1 MYIADLHTHSK
12 YSRATSKECTPEY
25 LDLWARRKGIQMIGS
40 GDFTHPAWRDEL
52 KEKLEPAED
61 GFYVLK
67 KEYRILDGKTPDH
80 RIPRFVI
87 TGEISSIYKKDD
99 KVRKV
104 HSLLILP
111 GLEAAEALS
120 RKLEV
125 IGNLQADGRPIL
137 GLDCRDL
144 LEMMLET
151 VPGGMYVP
159 AHIWTPHF
167 SMFGAFSGFDTVEDC
182 FGDLSSHIH
191 AVETGL
197 SSDPPMNWRVSMLD
211 RFQLISNSDAHS
223 PSKLGR
229 EANLLDIDL
238 SYEGLKGA
246 IQKGDGLS
254 GTIEFFPEEGK
265 YHMDGHRK
273 CNLCLS
279 PSETEACA
287 GKCPVCGRKITIGV
301 SHRIEQLADRPEGF
315 VKDGAK
321 GFESLVPLPE
331 VIAASMGVS
340 SGSKKVQKEYEKM
353 LQRIGPE
360 FEILRTVPLEEIR
373 QKSGFL
379 IAEGIERLRSGEV
392 ERIPGFDGEYGTIKL
407 FQPYELEEVDGQMD
421 FFASLGVDAA
431 DGETVP
437 GGLSETMEKQK
448 CEQEKRPT
456 GLSEE
461 KQEIFNIQQEQA
473 VRTIARRTA
482 VVAGPGTGKT
492 KTLVSHMIYLL
503 EQRKVKPGEITA
515 VTFTNQ
521 AAAEMRERLERKLGK
536 KKKLS
541 AMQIGTFHAICMNF
555 LKTQGVSF
563 SLLNEREAKEL
574 AEQVTGE
581 LDLSAARFLQQVSMK
596 KSGVV
601 ISSEE
606 SEKWQRAYAAYEL
619 LKKEQNLFDF
629 DDLLL
634 ETMHILKSKEDTWSR
649 SFTYLMV
656 DEFQDINPVQY
667 KLLQLWNQ
675 KGRELFVIGDPD
687 QSIYGF
693 RGSDAACFEKLKQT
707 FPDLEQIQLIE
718 NYRSYAPVLNAA
730 QAVIAENP
738 GGERILHANRYPKT
752 GTEAAPVRLLQVRSE
767 FQEAEIVAQEISRLT
782 GGLDM
787 LDAQRVSE
795 RWKEQKVYGFDE
807 IAVLYRTHRQARLL
821 ERCLKKEGIPYVAA
835 GKEDFLQNEKVQGTI
850 QFLQY
855 LDNQRDE
862 HAGCQALKLLWNL
875 EETDIAKEIL
885 RKTAERFLP
894 VYQKK
899 KPAQFFKQ
907 WMKEMQLEQAEE
919 MQMFERMTTFFTTMP
934 EFLKMLQLGVEGDLK
949 RCGEKGC
956 SSGAV
961 TLMTLHGAKG
971 LEFPVTL
978 ICGVEQGKIPLESET
993 YSTDLEEERRLL
1005 YVGMTRAKEELILV
1019 SANKESEFFEKVN
1032 DNLIQR
1038 ESVSWENWKK
1048 QPEYT
1053 QMSLFD

>member
-87 TGEISSIYKKDD
+87 TGEISSIYKKYD

-353 LQRIGPE
+353 LQRIGSE

-407 FQPYELEEVDGQMD
+407 FQPYELEAVDGQMD
-421 FFASLGVDAA
+421 FFASLGVDAS

-448 CEQEKRPT
+448 CEQEKRLT

-619 LKKEQNLFDF
+619 LKKKQNLFDF

-752 GTEAAPVRLLQVRSE
+752 GTEAAPVRLLQARSE

-795 RWKEQKVYGFDE
+795 RWKEQKAYGFDE

-835 GKEDFLQNEKVQGTI
+835 GKEAFLQNEKVQGTI

-949 RCGEKGC
+949 RCGKKGC

>member
-87 TGEISSIYKKDD
+87 TGEISSIYKKYD

-120 RKLEV
+120 RKVEV

-752 GTEAAPVRLLQVRSE
+752 GTEAAPVRLLQARSE

-795 RWKEQKVYGFDE
+795 RWKEQKAYGFDE

>member
-67 KEYRILDGKTPDH
+67 KEYRILDGKTSDH

-87 TGEISSIYKKDD
+87 TGEISSIYKKYD

-111 GLEAAEALS
+111 GLEAAETLS

-125 IGNLQADGRPIL
+125 IGNLHADGRPIL

-151 VPGGMYVP
+151 VPGGVYVP

-273 CNLCLS
+273 CNFCLS

-407 FQPYELEEVDGQMD
+407 FQPYELEAVDGQMD
-421 FFASLGVDAA
+421 FFASLGVDAS

-437 GGLSETMEKQK
+437 GVLSETMEKQK
-448 CEQEKRPT
+448 CEQEKHPT

-581 LDLSAARFLQQVSMK
+581 LDLSATRFLQQVSMK

-601 ISSEE
+601 ISPEE

-693 RGSDAACFEKLKQT
+693 RGSDATCFEQLKQT

-752 GTEAAPVRLLQVRSE
+752 GTEAAPVRLLQARSE

-795 RWKEQKVYGFDE
+795 RWKEQKAYGFDE

-934 EFLKMLQLGVEGDLK
+934 EFLKMMQLGVEGDLK
-949 RCGEKGC
+949 RCGKKGC

-971 LEFPVTL
+971 LEFPVTM
-978 ICGVEQGKIPLESET
+978 ICGVEQGKIPLESEA

-1038 ESVSWENWKK
+1038 ESVSRENWKK

>member
-87 TGEISSIYKKDD
+87 TGEISSIYKKYD

-111 GLEAAEALS
+111 GLEAAETLS

-125 IGNLQADGRPIL
+125 IGNLHADGRPIL

-211 RFQLISNSDAHS
+211 RFQLISNSDVHS

-353 LQRIGPE
+353 LQRIGSE

-555 LKTQGVSF
+555 LKTQGISF

-795 RWKEQKVYGFDE
+795 RWKEQKAYGFDE